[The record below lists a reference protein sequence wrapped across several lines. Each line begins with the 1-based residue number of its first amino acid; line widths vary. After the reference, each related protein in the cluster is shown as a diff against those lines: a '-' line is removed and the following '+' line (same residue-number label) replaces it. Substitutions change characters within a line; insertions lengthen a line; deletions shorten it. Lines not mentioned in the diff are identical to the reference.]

1 MGTDLTIQQVAALT
15 QLSEHTLRYY
25 ERIGLLDPVSRAL
38 SGHRRYS
45 AQDIAWIEFLNR
57 LRTTGMPIR
66 KMQQFAVLRRQGD
79 LTVAERRML
88 LEAHRQE
95 VQAQIDELQVNLGEI
110 EQKIQHYKTLELSH
124 DVNSSVN
131 TSSKSVYS
139 WLEQAKRDR
148 W

>member
-25 ERIGLLDPVSRAL
+25 ERIGLLDPVNRAS

-66 KMQQFAVLRRQGD
+66 KMQQFAELRRQGD

-95 VQAQIDELQVNLGEI
+95 VQAHIDELQANLSEI
-110 EQKIQHYKTLELSH
+110 EQKIQHYKTLELH
-124 DVNSSVN
+124 ND
-131 TSSKSVYS
+131 
-139 WLEQAKRDR
+139 AHI
-148 W
+148 

>member
-25 ERIGLLDPVSRAL
+25 ERIGLLDPVNRAS

-45 AQDIAWIEFLNR
+45 TGDIAWIEFLTR

-66 KMQQFAVLRRQGD
+66 KMQQFAALRRQGD

-88 LEAHRQE
+88 LEAHRLE
-95 VQAQIDELQVNLGEI
+95 VQAKLDELQDNLFEI
-110 EQKIQHYKTLELSH
+110 EQKIQHYKTLELNN
-124 DVNSSVN
+124 DVNI
-131 TSSKSVYS
+131 
-139 WLEQAKRDR
+139 
-148 W
+148 

>member
-124 DVNSSVN
+124 DVNS
-131 TSSKSVYS
+131 
-139 WLEQAKRDR
+139 
-148 W
+148 